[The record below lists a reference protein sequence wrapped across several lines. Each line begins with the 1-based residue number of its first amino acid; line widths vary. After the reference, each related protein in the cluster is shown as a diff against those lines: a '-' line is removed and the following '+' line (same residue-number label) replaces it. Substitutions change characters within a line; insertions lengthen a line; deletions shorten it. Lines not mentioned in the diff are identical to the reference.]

1 MNNTPISRRMDDLG
15 RIVIPKEIRTQLN
28 LRAGD
33 PLEISLTPNNEIQM
47 KKMKEPDFT
56 IVKTDFGEEM
66 VVNKNGDVVI
76 PPKAKITPQD
86 IASLVGIEIK
96 AE

>member
-1 MNNTPISRRMDDLG
+1 
-15 RIVIPKEIRTQLN
+15 
-28 LRAGD
+28 
-33 PLEISLTPNNEIQM
+33 M

-66 VVNKNGDVVI
+66 VINKNGDVVI